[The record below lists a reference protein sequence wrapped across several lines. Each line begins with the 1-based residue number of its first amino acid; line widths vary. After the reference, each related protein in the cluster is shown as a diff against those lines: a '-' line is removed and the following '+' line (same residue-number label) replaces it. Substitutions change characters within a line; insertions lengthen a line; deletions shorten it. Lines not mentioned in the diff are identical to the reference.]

1 MSIKL
6 DQLIT
11 ERNNLSNMTDED
23 YDAQNYAQ
31 YLIDTYSFFIIILN
45 IYQMDQSN
53 INRMFAIALL
63 SQAIII
69 YSVLI
74 Y

>member
-11 ERNNLSNMTDED
+11 EKDILINMTDED
-23 YDAQNYAQ
+23 YDAQNYKQ
-31 YLIDTYSFFIIILN
+31 YLLDNYSFFATILN
-45 IYQMDQSN
+45 IYQMSQEN
-53 INRMFAIALL
+53 LNRGFAIALL

-69 YSVLI
+69 YSI
-74 Y
+74 SSY